1 MKMHAVKA
9 DVFTGGLQDAGSFKF
24 EMNAMAFRSVID
36 GIYADKIRAPVR
48 EYCTNAFD
56 AHRMAGKADKPF
68 DVQLPSR
75 FEPIFRV
82 RDYGVGLDHDEVMNL
97 YSTMFASSKRETND
111 AVGMIGL
118 GSKSAFAYTSSFTV
132 TCWDGRERRTYSA
145 FLGDEGV
152 PQMAL
157 LDRQASIEPK
167 GVEISFPVKNDDI
180 SAFHTAAKR
189 VFLGFDL
196 KPNVVNETFRMDD
209 GQVQYQGTGWRMFGP
224 SVISQLHARQ
234 GCVIYPIDGYS
245 IGEPNH
251 HLLRHPIVIDFPI
264 GKLSVATSREQLGY
278 DADTIANIK
287 KRLVVVEKEL
297 AAECQKEIDAC
308 PTFLEAC
315 ILADA
320 NQGYYSDKRALW
332 SLVFQSLRWNG
343 KPLVR
348 NVLVDPMKFTTRFH
362 YINED
367 TCAKPPANFGFRE
380 RRGNWRTY
388 DLNTLKHVTFILEPQ
403 DTKFG
408 TARMKKWLATEWKQ
422 GGVVWIKEEADVAQV
437 LSAFLS
443 PTTIDLSTVD
453 PDLKKPAKGQAR
465 KDPTYVLKVLPSKNF
480 VPVKAA
486 EGGVY
491 VQREE
496 DRFKIGTQYLSES
509 YIQSYVNDAIRAGV
523 LPPDFRL
530 VVLTKQYDRVP
541 TRFDGWVSFE
551 DHLKEKLKAVFDPA
565 THTLKEQIGQIRSD
579 RAFQMLANDNVKLP
593 SDLKDLVLAV
603 TMQPDTKTT
612 YEH

>member
-56 AHRMAGKADKPF
+56 AHRMAGKGDKPF

-82 RDYGVGLDHDEVMNL
+82 RDYGVGLNHDEVMNL

-167 GVEISFPVKNDDI
+167 GVEISFPVKADDVA
-180 SAFHTAAKR
+180 AFHTAAKR

-196 KPNVVNETFRMDD
+196 KPNVLNETFRMDD
-209 GQVQYQGTGWRMFGP
+209 GQIQYQGTGWRMYGP
-224 SVISQLHARQ
+224 TIISQLHARQ

-264 GKLSVATSREQLGY
+264 GELSVATSREQLGY

-287 KRLVVVEKEL
+287 KRLAVVAKEL

-308 PTFLEAC
+308 STFLEAC
-315 ILADA
+315 ILAE
-320 NQGYYSDKRALW
+320 NNRGYYSDKRALW
-332 SLVFQSLRWNG
+332 NLVYQSLLWNG
-343 KPLVR
+343 RPLVGS
-348 NVLVDPMKFTTRFH
+348 VSVDPMKFTTRFH
-362 YINED
+362 YITED
-367 TCAKPPANFGFRE
+367 NCAKPPANFGFRE

-388 DLNTLKHVTFILEPQ
+388 DLNTLKRVTFILEPQ

-408 TARMKKWLATEWKQ
+408 TARMKKWLANEWKE
-422 GGVVWIKEEADVAQV
+422 GGVVWIKEEADVAT
-437 LSAFLS
+437 LLDTFLG

-453 PDLKKPAKGQAR
+453 PDVKKPAKGQAR
-465 KDPTYVLKVLPSKNF
+465 KDPTYVLKVLPGKAHA
-480 VPVKAA
+480 PVKAA

-491 VQREE
+491 IQREE

-509 YIQSYVNDAIRAGV
+509 YLQSYVNDAIRAGV

-530 VVLTKQYDRVP
+530 VVLTKQYERVP

-551 DHLKEKLKAVFDPA
+551 DHLKAQLKAVFDPT

-593 SDLKDLVLAV
+593 SDLQDLVLAV
-603 TMQPDTKTT
+603 SMQPNTKTT